1 MIQHVQIKDID
12 RQLLSIALYNFILIN
27 GQFQFA
33 EKYFEKKKVNETSSP
48 FMKFP
53 TDVKQAEYLTGGSPE
68 IVDHERFQ
76 PKKATPAQSTYSFIF
91 FSFYNN
97 SLLKIL

>member
-1 MIQHVQIKDID
+1 MKYSF
-12 RQLLSIALYNFILIN
+12 L
-27 GQFQFA
+27 FA
-33 EKYFEKKKVNETSSP
+33 EKYFEKKKVNEISSP

-76 PKKATPAQSTYSFIF
+76 PKKATPAQSTYSFF
-91 FSFYNN
+91 FYSPL
-97 SLLKIL
+97 LLKIQY